1 MSDEQA
7 PTPKTNILI
16 FILDEQRYALLL
28 SAVERVIR
36 AVEVTPWP
44 EDDSLIWGMIN
55 VQGQVIPV
63 VNLRRRLHLPEREI
77 ALSDRFIIAR
87 TAKQRVVLVV
97 DEVSDVLTQA
107 SAGLLAVEP
116 HLPEIAYEGIVK
128 FEDGITPILNLDQLL
143 T

>member
-1 MSDEQA
+1 MSDERA
-7 PTPKTNILI
+7 SIPKTNILI
-16 FILDEQRYALLL
+16 FILDEQRYALSL
-28 SAVERVIR
+28 SVVERVIR

-44 EDDSLIWGMIN
+44 ETDVLIQGMIN

-63 VNLRRRLHLPEREI
+63 VNLRHRLNLPEREI
-77 ALSDRFIIAR
+77 ALSDRFIIVQ

-116 HLPEIAYEGIVK
+116 NLPQIAYEGIVK

-143 T
+143 A